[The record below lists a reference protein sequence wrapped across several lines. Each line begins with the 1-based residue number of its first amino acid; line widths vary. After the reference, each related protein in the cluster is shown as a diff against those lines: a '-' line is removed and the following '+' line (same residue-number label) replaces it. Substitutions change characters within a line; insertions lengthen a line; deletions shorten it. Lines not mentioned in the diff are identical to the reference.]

1 MMNRI
6 RGLSARL
13 LLIPAAAAL
22 SAVLLSCTFDYE
34 SASRTASREIPDFI
48 LTNASYTV
56 ARSGER
62 DMMFEADTVSM
73 YSSSQTAVLTTVR
86 MYQEDDESG
95 TTGTCFEAS
104 INTESLDA
112 LLTGSVILVS
122 EREGVRLEAERLE
135 WDNSS
140 GELFSGPD
148 DLVLAVY
155 DDGSRVLGKGF
166 SGDLDLNVF
175 EFQELIEGKL
185 HYEKE

>member
-1 MMNRI
+1 MHRK
-6 RGLSARL
+6 RGL
-13 LLIPAAAAL
+13 LLISAAAAL
-22 SAVLLSCTFDYE
+22 LVLLLSCTFDYE
-34 SASRTASREIPDFI
+34 TAARAASREIPDFI

-62 DMMFEADTVSM
+62 AMMFEADTVSM
-73 YSSSQTAVLTTVR
+73 YSSSQTAVLAAVS
-86 MYQEDDESG
+86 MYQKDDDSG
-95 TTGTCFEAS
+95 TSGTCSEAR
-104 INTESLDA
+104 INTDSLDA
-112 LLTGSVILVS
+112 VLTGSVALVS

-155 DDGSRVLGKGF
+155 EDGSRVLGRGF

-175 EFQELIEGKL
+175 EFQEILEGTL